1 MCLYEHLASKRMLH
15 FAMKQEI
22 EGVEEDFAVQ
32 KICITIAHLLNFIP
46 RLQPTILRDLITF
59 LFDLAVTAEAD
70 LLSSDAVEISIFCE
84 ASGQD
89 HSIKILNEGRL
100 VLLQLSTLNI
110 LHTLL
115 TLQQAKQTESQT
127 IDKPTEVPLEGPF
140 DHVNCF
146 WGHVLGDGALLAD
159 LLACFRQILLS
170 DPPQNPKFWSLFL
183 DAKISAAQLLNFL
196 LADQDRLVASSSGL
210 PSCLALLVAQSAA
223 AFFDSLGQ
231 CPPELKSKS
240 EVLGSYINEA
250 IRNNIISSP
259 HDDAMIHDIR
269 LQSIGPLIDSLQP
282 LARLLPQG
290 GLLALGKGT
299 LLAIHVCMS
308 TASPLTNKFVIAKTV
323 TSQFTMN
330 GAMSALLELLKD
342 WSLAKEAVIVLDRLF
357 SLTRRDL
364 SFDQS
369 ELGSSC
375 LAAWAELSTDHEAYD
390 VPTEVQESPVSGEA
404 SPKGGKRKRPV
415 KKSPKRPAAK
425 VNLVQA
431 LVLQR
436 SPKRQRSD
444 GNVATP
450 SPAGCGFTVPDLHSN
465 TTSQTIPTPD
475 SLTALLY
482 HALKCAQRILSVDSP
497 LPTTDTRSS
506 DIGVASTSGIC
517 LVINFFTMLSH
528 QIATNVK
535 SKGQEQNFD
544 HYRATFPE
552 AGFVFDLLAMATQ
565 RVAQSLSSHLQ
576 TLDPDRM
583 QLCSE
588 VLIVADALFCG
599 ALSVHINTADSTGKS
614 CTDTCLHHISQ
625 TAWQM
630 WQRFRGRNLSVAGDV
645 YPRVPSSSKGNDAP
659 SNRVRQPQ
667 PPIFDLELIYQT
679 TLVERYVKQFMPTTS
694 APTISNLCVTLRPQ
708 NRNSRLLKA
717 DWYPRGFERR
727 NLQQESGLLRRV
739 ILQFLRAS

>member
-1 MCLYEHLASKRMLH
+1 
-15 FAMKQEI
+15 
-22 EGVEEDFAVQ
+22 
-32 KICITIAHLLNFIP
+32 
-46 RLQPTILRDLITF
+46 
-59 LFDLAVTAEAD
+59 
-70 LLSSDAVEISIFCE
+70 
-84 ASGQD
+84 
-89 HSIKILNEGRL
+89 
-100 VLLQLSTLNI
+100 
-110 LHTLL
+110 
-115 TLQQAKQTESQT
+115 
-127 IDKPTEVPLEGPF
+127 
-140 DHVNCF
+140 
-146 WGHVLGDGALLAD
+146 
-159 LLACFRQILLS
+159 
-170 DPPQNPKFWSLFL
+170 
-183 DAKISAAQLLNFL
+183 
-196 LADQDRLVASSSGL
+196 
-210 PSCLALLVAQSAA
+210 
-223 AFFDSLGQ
+223 
-231 CPPELKSKS
+231 
-240 EVLGSYINEA
+240 
-250 IRNNIISSP
+250 
-259 HDDAMIHDIR
+259 
-269 LQSIGPLIDSLQP
+269 
-282 LARLLPQG
+282 
-290 GLLALGKGT
+290 
-299 LLAIHVCMS
+299 
-308 TASPLTNKFVIAKTV
+308 
-323 TSQFTMN
+323 
-330 GAMSALLELLKD
+330 MSALLELLKD
-342 WSLAKEAVIVLDRLF
+342 WSLAKEAGIVLDRLF
-357 SLTRRDL
+357 SLTRHDR

-375 LAAWAELSTDHEAYD
+375 LAAWAELSTDHEAHD
-390 VPTEVQESPVSGEA
+390 VPTDVQESPVSGEA

-415 KKSPKRPAAK
+415 KKSPKRPTAK

-450 SPAGCGFTVPDLHSN
+450 SPAGCGFTVPDVSSHLQSN

-482 HALKCAQRILSVDSP
+482 QALTRAQRILSVDNP
-497 LPTTDTRSS
+497 LPTKDTRST

-517 LVINFFTMLSH
+517 LVINFFTILSH

-535 SKGQEQNFD
+535 SKSPEQNFD

-565 RVAQSLSSHLQ
+565 RVAHSLSSHLQ

-588 VLIVADALFCG
+588 VLIIADVLFCG
-599 ALSVHINTADSTGKS
+599 ALSVHINSADSTGKS

-659 SNRVRQPQ
+659 SSRVRQPQ

-679 TLVERYVKQFMPTTS
+679 TLVERYVKEFMPTTS

-717 DWYPRGFERR
+717 DWYPRGFKRR